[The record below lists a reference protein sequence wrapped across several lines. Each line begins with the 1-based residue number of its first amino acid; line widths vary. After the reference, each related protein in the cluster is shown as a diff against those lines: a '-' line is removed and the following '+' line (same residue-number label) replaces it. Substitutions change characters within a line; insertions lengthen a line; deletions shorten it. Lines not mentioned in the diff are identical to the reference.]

1 MKNEATIISSELPTG
16 SAISMIDHLVSEG
29 ARRMLQSAIEAEVDE
44 YIRRHRDLRDQSG
57 RQAIVRNGTLPEREL
72 ATTAGMIPITQPRV
86 RDRRGDDE
94 RLRFTSAILPRYA
107 RKSPTLEVL
116 LPVLY
121 LKGISTG
128 DFSNAFEA
136 LLGPKAP
143 GLSAATI
150 TRLVEQWQQD
160 HQQWSSRDL
169 SGRQFVYIWV
179 DGIYT
184 NVRLTD
190 ERPCVLVM
198 IGATADGRKELLAV
212 VDGERE
218 STESWKQIL
227 LDIKGRGLTTA
238 PVLAVAD
245 GALGFWKALE
255 EVYPSTRHQLCWV
268 HKTANVL
275 NALPKKLQLAAK
287 EKLQQIYG
295 APTRAD
301 ALEQFSQFAQI
312 YRAKYPKA
320 VATVERHLEQLLTFY
335 DVPAE
340 HWQHIRTTNVIESA
354 FASVRHRQRQ
364 TKGNGSR
371 KAALAMIY
379 KLGIEAEKTWRT
391 LTAPHL
397 LRQLLAGETFVDGV
411 ALKTEVQQDRVA
423 EQREQS
429 ETMVTT

>member
-1 MKNEATIISSELPTG
+1 MKNEATIIPSDLPEG
-16 SAISMIDHLVSEG
+16 SAVSMIDQLVREG
-29 ARRMLQSAIEAEVDE
+29 ARRMLQSAIESEVSE
-44 YIRRHRDLRDQSG
+44 YIERHQYVRDAKG
-57 RQAIVRNGTLPEREL
+57 RQAIVRNGTMPEREL

-86 RDRRGDDE
+86 RDRREQDE
-94 RLRFTSAILPRYA
+94 RERFTSSILPRYA

-128 DFSNAFEA
+128 DFSDAFEA
-136 LLGPKAP
+136 LLGTNAP
-143 GLSAATI
+143 GLSPATI
-150 TRLVEQWQQD
+150 TRLLEQWQQEY
-160 HQQWSSRDL
+160 QQWSARDL

-184 NVRLTD
+184 NVRLSD

-218 STESWKQIL
+218 SAESWTQIL
-227 LDIKGRGLTTA
+227 LDIKGRGVTTA
-238 PVLAVAD
+238 PLLAAAD

-255 EVYPSTRHQLCWV
+255 EVYPATRHQLCWV

-275 NALPKKLQLAAK
+275 NALPKKLQPAAK
-287 EKLQQIYG
+287 EKLQQIYM
-295 APTRAD
+295 AATRAD
-301 ALEQFSQFAQI
+301 ALEQFSQFAAL

-320 VATVERHLEQLLTFY
+320 VATIERHLERLLSFY
-335 DVPAE
+335 DFPAE

-354 FASVRHRQRQ
+354 FATVRHRQRQ

-379 KLGIEAEKTWRT
+379 KLGVEAEKTWRT
-391 LTAPHL
+391 LTAPAL
-397 LRQLLAGETFVDGV
+397 LRQLLAGEKFLDGV
-411 ALKTEVQQDRVA
+411 AVKTEPEQGILPEQQTL
-423 EQREQS
+423 S
-429 ETMVTT
+429 EPALAM

>member
-1 MKNEATIISSELPTG
+1 
-16 SAISMIDHLVSEG
+16 MIDHLVSEG
-29 ARRMLQSAIEAEVDE
+29 ARRMLQAAIEAEVDE
-44 YIRRHRDLRDQSG
+44 YIRRHQDLRDQSG
-57 RQAIVRNGTLPEREL
+57 RQAVVRNGTLPEREL
-72 ATTAGMIPITQPRV
+72 ATTAGMIPIKQPRV
-86 RDRRGDDE
+86 RDRRAPDE
-94 RLRFTSAILPRYA
+94 REHFSSAILPRYA

-128 DFSNAFEA
+128 NFQDALEA

-143 GLSAATI
+143 GLSSATI
-150 TRLVEQWQQD
+150 TRLLEQWQQD
-160 HQQWSSRDL
+160 HQQWSARDL
-169 SGRQFVYIWV
+169 TDRQFVYIWV

-198 IGATADGRKELLAV
+198 IGVTADGRKELLAV

-218 STESWKQIL
+218 SAESWKQIL
-227 LDIKGRGLTTA
+227 LDVKGRGLVTA
-238 PVLAVAD
+238 PLLAAAD
-245 GALGFWKALE
+245 GALGFWKALD

-275 NALPKKLQLAAK
+275 NALPKKLQEAAK
-287 EKLQQIYG
+287 EKLKQIYG
-295 APTRAD
+295 AATRGD
-301 ALEQFSQFAQI
+301 ALEQFSQFAQL

-320 VATVERHLEQLLTFY
+320 VATVERNLERLLSFY
-335 DVPAE
+335 DFPAE

-354 FASVRHRQRQ
+354 FATVRHRQRQ

-379 KLGIEAEKTWRT
+379 KLGIEAQKTWRT

-397 LRQLLAGETFVDGV
+397 LKQLLAGEKFVDGV
-411 ALKTEVQQDRVA
+411 ALKSEPEQGILTEQQIL
-423 EQREQS
+423 S
-429 ETMVTT
+429 EPAIAM